1 MGMKSRIMAEK
12 FGRLAL
18 HTWTI
23 DTTPLGIAVDAIRQA
38 GYAAAELRRTDFK
51 RCYEAGMTNDQV
63 LDMVKNSGVDVAVL
77 GVEYGFM
84 FATGDENERIFKDF
98 RVSCENAV
106 ALDCDM
112 LMSAPGPFS
121 GPLKDAIGYLKKAGD
136 IAGEYDLKLAI
147 EFNSQHPDL
156 NSVETQREVVSG
168 ADKEN
173 VGVLLDAYHL
183 ARSGRPG
190 RGFEDV
196 PGEDIMHF
204 QYSDLPQ
211 NPVTGVKRPTDR
223 LPPGKGVIAWNDV
236 LGLLAE
242 KNYTGLISYEAPNP
256 AQWERSPYEVT
267 REGVVLTQELLKAAV
282 PSYQP

>member
-1 MGMKSRIMAEK
+1 MANN

-23 DTTPLGIAVDAIRQA
+23 DTTPLGTALDAISDA

-63 LDMVKNSGVDVAVL
+63 LDMVRKSGVTVGVL
-77 GVEYGFM
+77 GVEYGFL
-84 FATGDENERIFKDF
+84 FATGDENKRLLEDF

-106 ALDCDM
+106 ALGCDQ
-112 LMSAPGPFS
+112 LMSAPGPWS
-121 GPLKDAIGYLKKAGD
+121 GPVKDAIGYLKTAGD
-136 IAGEYDLKLAI
+136 IAGEYDLKLSI
-147 EFNSQHPDL
+147 EFNSQHEVL
-156 NSVETQREVVSG
+156 NSVEAQRELISG
-168 ADKEN
+168 ADREN
-173 VGVLLDAYHL
+173 VGILLDAYHL

-196 PGEDIMHF
+196 PAEDIMHF
-204 QYSDLPQ
+204 QYSDLPK

-223 LPPGKGVIAWNDV
+223 LPPGQGVIPFDEV
-236 LGLLAE
+236 FSLLQE

-256 AQWERSPYEVT
+256 ILWGRSPHEVC
-267 REGVVLTQELLKAAV
+267 REGVELTQALLKQAV
-282 PSYQP
+282 PDYQP